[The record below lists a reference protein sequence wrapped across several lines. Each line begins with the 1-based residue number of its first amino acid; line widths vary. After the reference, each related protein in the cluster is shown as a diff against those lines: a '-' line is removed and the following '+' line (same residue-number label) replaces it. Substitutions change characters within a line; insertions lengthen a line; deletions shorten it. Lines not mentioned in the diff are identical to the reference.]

1 MKHRNDIPKF
11 PRGVTIGKP
20 NSSDSVGDETADHLP
35 IKANL
40 PAPLVAKAETLSAE
54 NRPLVAKI
62 ETLKTEAKPLYAQP
76 QILAASR
83 GRSTFASCPL
93 RGNG

>member
-11 PRGVTIGKP
+11 PRGVTIGKL
-20 NSSDSVGDETADHLP
+20 NSSDSVEAETADHLP

-40 PAPLVAKAETLSAE
+40 PAPLVAKAETLSAKTK
-54 NRPLVAKI
+54 PLVAEI
-62 ETLKTEAKPLYAQP
+62 ETLKTEAKPLYARP

-83 GRSTFASCPL
+83 GSSTFTSCPL